1 MSVTSRKRTPSQA
14 VEEYRLAIAAH
25 ADNKDWEWAE
35 LQGLLCRALRAQA
48 LEATGDEASQLFR
61 QAIEAHREGCTVWV
75 TDGYPTEE
83 ALDMGNIGRTFRR
96 QARAVAGD
104 HAVQLLGRAAEAYR
118 RDFSMMRREEF
129 PLEWALIQTRLGDTL
144 HLQAEAAAGAD
155 TLRLFREA
163 IDAYR
168 QALTV
173 YTREECPDEWA
184 ACQDSLGETY
194 CRQASCEENDDAA
207 RARLLEKALEACH
220 EALLVFT
227 PETHPWSRATTQR
240 HIGDIFRDRAAL
252 AEEPVVLG
260 WCEDE
265 ETMEEALQEVA
276 QLLDEAAEAY
286 RKALTVHTLE
296 KYPDEWAEAKQRL
309 DQVLR
314 FPIISFVAHI
324 FAEGGGVDCDA
335 DWWPENLAAM
345 DAVALV
351 EKIAERAEY
360 DSCTVNVAEGEEGIN
375 LLWAKMSE
383 AAHRVDQ
390 STLDTAMQAFEL
402 TADVAVVDGNGFAP
416 RLMPNGSLVIRNFH
430 RVLLISDRIQQELV
444 IDSNSLRGEVAELAR
459 TSDHAKVLRVVHRG
473 LGGEVH
479 IGCAVPETLSAVGQS
494 LIFVHSSA
502 DLAKAATLAKSS
514 LTGMG
519 GWVMIRVF
527 GDRCYFHAL
536 DRGPDDLDTLVEEYG
551 VRRSTNESTGGDDC
565 EFDVVVGDAA
575 MREWFRCR
583 SREIFESYGLKLF
596 PDDSPMHSPILTMI
610 NAYADEKRSQLT
622 FTPFFGPDSD
632 KPVFHVER
640 THFKYW
646 DISVAYQHRIA
657 VVEFSVGGSEQMILA
672 SSTLASE
679 IDHLFTPMKPL
690 AVTVKLI
697 TSDNDAAV
705 APNDLAAIDSEMA
718 TRELARRSTALQ
730 AHSGQA
736 RPGQS
741 NAGSTLCVV
750 LVFPTIVDVQALNTF
765 LLMSTGER
773 CGRAYLHVPGL
784 GLMQAYDCG
793 NHLDGNGGGF
803 ILKGPE
809 KPAPRKLAD
818 EEDEDEDDYEDD
830 DYEDG

>member
-1 MSVTSRKRTPSQA
+1 MSVTPRKRTPSQA

-96 QARAVAGD
+96 QARAVGGD

-118 RDFSMMRREEF
+118 RDFSMMRRREF
-129 PLEWALIQTRLGDTL
+129 PFEWALIQSRLGDTL

-163 IDAYR
+163 IGAYR

-173 YTREECPDEWA
+173 YTLEDFPDEWA

-194 CRQASCEENDDAA
+194 CKQASCEENDDAA
-207 RARLLEKALEACH
+207 RARLLEEALEACH
-220 EALLVFT
+220 QALVVFT
-227 PETHPWSRATTQR
+227 PETHRGSRAYTQG
-240 HIGDIFRDRAAL
+240 HIGNIFRDQAAL

-276 QLLDEAAEAY
+276 LLLDQAADAY
-286 RKALTVHTLE
+286 RQALRVHTFE
-296 KYPDEWAEAKQRL
+296 KYPDEWAEAKKSL

-335 DWWPENLAAM
+335 DWWPEDLAAM
-345 DAVALV
+345 DAIALV

-360 DSCTVNVAEGEEGIN
+360 DSCTVNVAEGEEGVN
-375 LLWAKMSE
+375 VLWAKMSE
-383 AAHRVDQ
+383 AAHRVDHE
-390 STLDTAMQAFEL
+390 TLNTAMQAFEL
-402 TADVAVVDGNGFAP
+402 TADVVVVDGDGFAP
-416 RLMPNGSLVIRNFH
+416 RLMPNGSLAIRNFH
-430 RVLLISDRIQQELV
+430 RVLLISERTRQEVVVDSGALRRELV
-444 IDSNSLRGEVAELAR
+444 ELAR
-459 TSDHAKVLRVVHRG
+459 TGDNAKAVSVVHRG

-479 IGCAVPETLSAVGQS
+479 VGRAVPVTLSTVGHS
-494 LIFVHSSA
+494 LIFVHASA
-502 DLAKAATLAKSS
+502 DLAKAPTLVKSG
-514 LTGMG
+514 LKEIG

-536 DRGPDDLDTLVEEYG
+536 DRGSDDLDTLVREYG
-551 VRRSTNESTGGDDC
+551 AWGPAGEAADRDAR
-565 EFDVVVGDAA
+565 EFDLVVGDVA
-575 MREWFRCR
+575 MREWFRSR
-583 SREIFESYGLKLF
+583 SREIFESYGLELF
-596 PDDSPMHSPILTMI
+596 PEDSPMHSPILTMI

-622 FTPFFGPDSD
+622 FPPFFGPDSD

-640 THFKYW
+640 TNFRYW

-672 SSTLASE
+672 SRTLASE
-679 IDHLFTPMKPL
+679 IDHLFTPMKQL
-690 AVTVKLI
+690 GVSFKLI

-705 APNDLAAIDSEMA
+705 TPDDLVAIDTEKAAS
-718 TRELARRSTALQ
+718 ELARKSSAVQ
-730 AHSGQA
+730 AHSGKA
-736 RPGQS
+736 HSAQS

-750 LVFPTIVDVQALNTF
+750 LVFPTIVDVQALDGF
-765 LLMSTGER
+765 LLTATSER
-773 CGRAYLHVPGL
+773 CGRADLHVPGL

-793 NHLDGNGGGF
+793 NHLDGNGGRF
-803 ILKGPE
+803 IVKGPE
-809 KPAPRKLAD
+809 KPAPRKLVD
-818 EEDEDEDDYEDD
+818 EEDGDEDDYQDDEDEDE
-830 DYEDG
+830 